1 MFYQSIL
8 SDNLLFGAFM
18 VLSFSFIILMAYYWG
33 IFSQLAFYRKKT
45 DHIENHPVSVII
57 CAKNEY
63 TNLKKN
69 LPLILEQDYT
79 DFEVVLVNDCSD
91 DDSDYLLKKFSE
103 QYPHLNVVTIKQNV
117 NFFTGKKFALAVGIK
132 SAKHD
137 LVLLTDADCIPKS
150 RRWIFEMQ
158 KNFSDK
164 KQIILG
170 YSGYEKR
177 KGFLNRMIR
186 YDTIYTAIQYL
197 SWSLSGMTYMG
208 VGRNLAYNRDLFF
221 KSKGFTSHYHI
232 PSGDD
237 DLFINQVAKRGNT
250 CIEIIPESQTFSAPK
265 LNWNDWFRQKKR
277 HYSTGGL
284 YKKKHKLM
292 LGLFPLCNLLFYAM
306 LIFLLIRLVH
316 DLSLYNIILVLSFY
330 VLKTASQMFI
340 FKKCM
345 KRLDEK
351 NLLLISPVMDFIFI
365 ILNPLIAFTNLLVQD
380 NKWK

>member
-1 MFYQSIL
+1 MFCQYII
-8 SDNLLFGAFM
+8 SDNLLSGAFI
-18 VLSFSFIILMAYYWG
+18 VLVFSFIILMAYYWC
-33 IFSQLAFYRKKT
+33 IFSRLAFYRKKT
-45 DHIENHPVSVII
+45 NHEGNHPVSVVI

-63 TNLKKN
+63 SNLKKN

-103 QYPHLNVVTIKQNV
+103 QYSYLNVVTIKQNV

-132 SAKHD
+132 SAKND
-137 LVLLTDADCIPKS
+137 LVLLTDADCTPKS
-150 RRWIFEMQ
+150 KRWIFEMQ
-158 KNFSDK
+158 KCFSDK
-164 KQIILG
+164 KQIIIG

-197 SWSLSGMTYMG
+197 SYSLSGMAYMG
-208 VGRNLAYNRDLFF
+208 VGRNLAYNKELFF
-221 KSKGFTSHYHI
+221 KNKGFTSHYHI
-232 PSGDD
+232 ASGDD
-237 DLFINQVAKRGNT
+237 DLFINQVAKHGNT

-265 LNWNDWFRQKKR
+265 LNWPDWLRQKKR
-277 HYSTGGL
+277 HYSTGKL
-284 YKKKHKLM
+284 YKNKHKLL
-292 LGLFPLCNLLFYAM
+292 LGLFPMCNLLFYTT
-306 LIFLLIRLVH
+306 LVFLLTQLIL
-316 DLSLYNIILVLSFY
+316 DFSLGNIILVSSFY
-330 VLKTASQMFI
+330 FLKTASQMFI

-365 ILNPLIAFTNLLVQD
+365 IINPLIAFSNFLVQD